1 MVSEAILHD
10 DKPEELY
17 AVERNFKTM
26 LKGLSNYLFNVPV
39 VEEESEDPE
48 EELLPV
54 EDWLIVM
61 QHTMSAA
68 EREGI
73 KKMYDDNEAAPEDI
87 EGEDKE
93 ARGAFEQEWGHT
105 GACKMH
111 GTGRRRLERRCMDWL
126 STTTQKR

>member
-1 MVSEAILHD
+1 MVSEAILHNS
-10 DKPEELY
+10 KPEELY
-17 AVERNFKTM
+17 AVERNFMTM
-26 LKGLSNYLFNVPV
+26 LKGLSNYWFDVPV

-54 EDWLIVM
+54 EDRLIVM

-68 EREGI
+68 ERESI

-111 GTGRRRLERRCMDWL
+111 GIGRRSKGAWIGFQRHHK
-126 STTTQKR
+126 KR